1 MNTKKLLVTGGAGF
15 IGSNFVHHVMESF
28 NDINVIVID
37 KLTYAGN
44 LKNLSKWKEDPRFQ
58 FFKVDIADKESLFET
73 CGGLDFTDIV
83 HFAAE
88 SHVDR
93 SILGPEEFVSTNVF
107 GTFYLL
113 ELAKE
118 RFKKFKFNRFLHV
131 STDEV
136 YGTLGEDGFFTE
148 TTSYAPNSPYS
159 ATKAGSDHLVRSY
172 FHTYGLP
179 TITTNCSNNYGPFHF
194 PEKLIPLMIL
204 NCFQGKPLPVY
215 GKGDNIRDWL
225 YVKDH
230 CSAIFTALEKG
241 IPGETYVVG
250 TRNEKTNLDIVNR
263 ICELMDEKHPEGAPH
278 KNLIQY
284 VKDRAG
290 HDFRYAIDPSKI
302 ETELGWKP
310 KYNFESALE
319 ETVDWFLTNQDW
331 WRDILSGDYQN
342 YYNQQYQELKQK

>member
-1 MNTKKLLVTGGAGF
+1 MNQRKLFVTGGAGF
-15 IGSNFVHHVMESF
+15 IGSNFVHYVLETF
-28 NDINVIVID
+28 NDINVIVLD

-44 LKNLSKWKEDPRFQ
+44 LKNLEKWKSDSRFQ
-58 FFKVDIADKESLFET
+58 FFKVDIADKESLFEV
-73 CGGLDFTDIV
+73 CKDLDFTEIV

-93 SILGPEEFVSTNVF
+93 SIYGPEEFVRTNVF

-118 RFKKFKFNRFLHV
+118 RYQKSKLNRFLHV

-215 GKGDNIRDWL
+215 GKGNNIRDWL

-241 IPGETYVVG
+241 IPGETYVIG

-302 ETELGWKP
+302 ESELGWKP
-310 KYNFESALE
+310 KYDFESALE

-342 YYNQQYQELKQK
+342 YYHQQYQELKQ